1 MKLITKSKLLLS
13 FFENNNSI
21 NHIHHTQ
28 KTNKILNE
36 LYNQIL
42 NAYHYLLHIKNQKV
56 SQFYNINI
64 KKILNS
70 SQISKSKKFGFNLFP
85 KEVRNHI
92 EQMSMTEI
100 SYTFSLFNREIKL
113 IFIIE
118 KQKNENENE
127 NLKEFDKYVDSII
140 MWLYILNDYSS
151 NMCSQKITIF
161 FYFTT
166 LEKELPETNISI
178 LNENNV
184 NTAFTTSCPKDS
196 EIIIFRKEE
205 WFKVLI
211 HESIHNF
218 GLDFSDMDITT
229 STKIILNLFPVNSE
243 VTLFESYTELWAEIM
258 NALFCSFFHL
268 KDKNNKNNKEEF
280 FKNAEFFLNFE
291 RCYSFFQLVK
301 TLDFMGLSYT
311 DLFSNTFES
320 KKLRDTLYKEDS
332 NVLSYYIIKTILIN
346 NYPSFLNWCE
356 MNNSSLLQFKKT
368 IKNQIEYCNLIKEN
382 YKTRSMLEN
391 VKLTEQFFSKLN
403 FNKLNS
409 KKTKKMNYLL
419 SNMRMSICELG

>member
-1 MKLITKSKLLLS
+1 MKLITISKLLLS

-36 LYNQIL
+36 LYIQIL
-42 NAYHYLLHIKNQKV
+42 NAYHYLLHIKNQKG

-64 KKILNS
+64 KRILNS
-70 SQISKSKKFGFNLFP
+70 SQISKSKKFGFDLFP

-92 EQMSMTEI
+92 EKMSMTEI

-118 KQKNENENE
+118 KQKNENQNE

-140 MWLYILNDYSS
+140 MWLYILNEYSS

-161 FYFTT
+161 FYFTS
-166 LEKELPETNISI
+166 LEKELPETNMSI

-184 NTAFTTSCPKDS
+184 NTAFTTTCPKDS

-218 GLDFSDMDITT
+218 GLDFSNMDISI
-229 STKIILNLFPVNSE
+229 STKIILNLFPVKSE

-311 DLFSNTFES
+311 DLFSNTLES

-346 NYPSFLNWCE
+346 NYPSFLSWCQIY
-356 MNNSSLLQFKKT
+356 NTSLLQFKQT
-368 IKNQIEYCNLIKEN
+368 NKNQIEYCNLIKEN
-382 YKTRSMLEN
+382 YKTKTMLEN
-391 VKLTEQFFSKLN
+391 VNLTNQFFNKIN